1 MSVKRL
7 SALVGV
13 AALVAGLAACGSSDG
28 SGNKGSMQ
36 VMMYPGV
43 AYRLPV
49 IVAQEKG
56 FFEDRGVKINIIA
69 QPNNLQG
76 VQAMEATKSQA
87 GMMSTATL
95 AQGVQAGS
103 EVQAFCG
110 GLEVTQ
116 SSIIAPADTTLP
128 SVHDGATAEQ
138 VLSAINGL
146 KVGAQTPVGSGFQ
159 VMLDSALTEGG
170 ATNLTWVNVGG
181 SNSVTQASLQN
192 GSVDVA
198 QSSPSGTQQLV
209 ETGVAKELA
218 YLPDSSELYGQM
230 YGSPWVGPTA
240 WLKDNAETA
249 KGFCDATADGLAF
262 IQDPQNHDE
271 VLKISMK
278 DTGITDEKVA
288 DAVLETYSRGYSAD
302 LSTDVL
308 QKTFDKYVELGIVKP
323 EPALDASKLVNTV
336 GRQQ

>member
-7 SALVGV
+7 SALVGATAV
-13 AALVAGLAACGSSDG
+13 AVSLAACGSSD
-28 SGNKGSMQ
+28 SSASTGSMQ
-36 VMMYPGV
+36 VMMFPSV

-56 FFEDRGVKINIIA
+56 FFEDQGVEINIIA

-76 VQAMEATKSQA
+76 VQALEATKSQA
-87 GMMSTATL
+87 GMMSTSTF

-103 EVQAFCG
+103 QVQAFCG
-110 GLEVTQ
+110 GLDVTQ
-116 SSIIAPADTTLP
+116 TSIVAPADSTLP
-128 SVHDGATAEQ
+128 SVQDGATPEE
-138 VLSAINGL
+138 VLSAIQGL

-159 VMLDSALTEGG
+159 MMLEEALTEGG
-170 ATNLTWVNVGG
+170 ASNVTWVNIGG

-209 ETGVAKELA
+209 ETGVAKELI

-240 WLKDNAETA
+240 WLNENPETA
-249 KGFCDATADGLAF
+249 KGFCDGTAAGLAF
-262 IQDPQNHDE
+262 IQDPANHDE
-271 VLKISMK
+271 VLRISMK
-278 DTGITDEKVA
+278 DSGISDEKVA
-288 DAVLETYSRGYSAD
+288 EAVLETYKQGYSAD
-302 LSTDVL
+302 LSPEVI
-308 QKTFDKYVELGIVKP
+308 QQTFDRFIELGIVNP
-323 EPALDASKLVNTV
+323 EPPLNASELVNTV
-336 GRQQ
+336 GR

>member
-1 MSVKRL
+1 MKKL
-7 SALVGV
+7 TALVGA
-13 AALVAGLAACGSSDG
+13 AALAAGLSACGSSD
-28 SGNKGSMQ
+28 SSAGSMQ
-36 VMMYPGV
+36 VMMFPGV

-49 IVAQEKG
+49 VVAQEKG
-56 FFEDRGVKINIIA
+56 FFEDRGVKIDIIA

-76 VQAMEATKSQA
+76 VQAIEATKSHA
-87 GMMSTATL
+87 GLMSTATL

-103 EVQAFCG
+103 KVQAFCG

-116 SSIIAPADTTLP
+116 SSIVAPADTTLP

-138 VLSAINGL
+138 VFSAIDGL

-159 VMLDSALTEGG
+159 VMFDSALKEGG

-181 SNSVTQASLQN
+181 SNSVTQASLEN

-209 ETGVAKELA
+209 ETGVAKELV

-249 KGFCDATADGLAF
+249 KGFCDATAEALAF

-271 VLKISMK
+271 VLKISMA
-278 DTGITDEKVA
+278 DSGITDEKVA
-288 DAVLETYSRGYSAD
+288 AAVLETYGKGYSAD

-323 EPALDASKLVNTV
+323 EPALDASQLVNTV